1 MDRFLSITQSGALT
15 NRALVD
21 IRVCDSVSSTKCSK
35 RQGGSLMAYDV
46 LIKGGRIYDGSGL
59 PSYLGDVAVQD
70 GRIVETGRINASAKR
85 VVNADGLAVSPGFID
100 FHTHLDAQLL
110 WDPLATS
117 SCYHGV
123 TTVIP
128 GNCGLSLAPC
138 KEPDRDTILKS
149 FERVE
154 AITLPALKAGVPWGF
169 TTFGQYLDALRGKL
183 GVNVASLVGHCAL
196 RQFVM
201 GEASLERA
209 ATPAEIHQMKEVLK
223 ASVRAG
229 AAGFSTNQNPV
240 HMYANGTPIQSRFAP
255 DDEIIELACA
265 LGEINQGAVQI
276 SRGSLG
282 VSVPMRESVKLF
294 EEISSR
300 SGRPVI
306 WQSITHRWDKPH
318 EWRELLDLAGETIAR
333 GVQSYPLCNARL
345 FNNRLTMKNA
355 QVFDDLPPWKTILF
369 LPLEARI
376 AAIKDPE
383 TRKKMR
389 YEAVEE
395 KKSSRFSRRWDLVYL
410 INAVKPE
417 NKHLEKK
424 SVAEI
429 AKIRNQ
435 DLIDAFLDLSLEE
448 GLDTEFQT
456 SSTNGD
462 EKAVAEIIRSP
473 YVLVGQSDAGAHL
486 IYDAGFGYAT
496 RLLGYWV
503 REKQIMTVE
512 EAVRKLT
519 FMVASIFGLHD
530 RGLIR
535 RGMAADLVLFDPATV
550 RECEPEMV
558 QDLPANEKRFIQ
570 KAVGIEMTLV
580 NGEVLVEKGNHT
592 GALPGG
598 VLGSTNGKTLQ
609 AAA

>member
-1 MDRFLSITQSGALT
+1 
-15 NRALVD
+15 
-21 IRVCDSVSSTKCSK
+21 
-35 RQGGSLMAYDV
+35 
-46 LIKGGRIYDGSGL
+46 KGGRIYDGSGL

-70 GRIVETGRINASAKR
+70 GRIVETGRISDSAKR
-85 VVNADGLAVSPGFID
+85 TINADGLAVSPGFID

-154 AITLPALKAGVPWGF
+154 AITLPALRAGVKWGF

-196 RQFVM
+196 RRFVID
-201 GEASLERA
+201 E
-209 ATPAEIHQMKEVLK
+209 
-223 ASVRAG
+223 
-229 AAGFSTNQNPV
+229 
-240 HMYANGTPIQSRFAP
+240 
-255 DDEIIELACA
+255 EIIELACA
-265 LGEINQGAVQI
+265 LGEINQGAIQI

-282 VSVPMRESVKLF
+282 VSVPMRESVQLF
-294 EEISSR
+294 DEISSR

-306 WQSITHRWDKPH
+306 WQSVTHRWDKPN
-318 EWRELLDLAGETIAR
+318 EWRQLLDLAKESIDR

-355 QVFDDLPPWKTILF
+355 QVFDDLPTWKTILF

-429 AKIRNQ
+429 AKIRGQ
-435 DLIDAFLDLSLEE
+435 DIIDAFLDLSLEE
-448 GLDTEFQT
+448 G
-456 SSTNGD
+456 
-462 EKAVAEIIRSP
+462 
-473 YVLVGQSDAGAHL
+473 
-486 IYDAGFGYAT
+486 
-496 RLLGYWV
+496 
-503 REKQIMTVE
+503 
-512 EAVRKLT
+512 
-519 FMVASIFGLHD
+519 
-530 RGLIR
+530 
-535 RGMAADLVLFDPATV
+535 
-550 RECEPEMV
+550 
-558 QDLPANEKRFIQ
+558 
-570 KAVGIEMTLV
+570 
-580 NGEVLVEKGNHT
+580 
-592 GALPGG
+592 
-598 VLGSTNGKTLQ
+598 
-609 AAA
+609 

>member
-1 MDRFLSITQSGALT
+1 MS
-15 NRALVD
+15 
-21 IRVCDSVSSTKCSK
+21 
-35 RQGGSLMAYDV
+35 YDL

-59 PSYLGDVAVQD
+59 PSYLGDVAVKD
-70 GRIVETGRINASAKR
+70 GRIVEMGRISGSAQR
-85 VVNADGLAVSPGFID
+85 IVNADGLAVSPGFID

-110 WDPLATS
+110 WDHLATS

-138 KEPDRDTILKS
+138 KEHDRETILKS

-154 AITLPALKAGVPWGF
+154 AITLPALKAGVKWGF
-169 TTFGQYLDALRGKL
+169 TAFGEYLDALRGNL
-183 GVNVASLVGHCAL
+183 GINVASLVGHCAL

-201 GEASLERA
+201 GEASIERA

-229 AAGFSTNQNPV
+229 ASGFSTNQNPV
-240 HMYANGTPIQSRFAP
+240 HMYADGTPIQSRFAT
-255 DDEIIELACA
+255 DEEIIELACA

-282 VSVPMRESVKLF
+282 VSVPMRESVQLF
-294 EEISSR
+294 DEISSR

-306 WQSITHRWDKPH
+306 WQSITHRWDKPT
-318 EWRELLDLAGETIAR
+318 EWRQLLDLAKESIDR

-355 QVFDDLPPWKTILF
+355 QVFDDLPTWKTILF
-369 LPLEARI
+369 LPLEARVE
-376 AAIKDPE
+376 AIKDPD

-395 KKSSRFSRRWDLVYL
+395 KRSSRFSRRWDLVYL
-410 INAVKPE
+410 INAATSA
-417 NKHLEKK
+417 NKYLEKK

-429 AKIRNQ
+429 AKIRGQ
-435 DLIDAFLDLSLEE
+435 DVIDAFLDLSLEE

-462 EKAVAEIIRSP
+462 EEAVAEIIRSP

-486 IYDAGFGYAT
+486 IYDAGFGYST

-503 REKQIMTVE
+503 REKKIMSLE
-512 EAVRKLT
+512 EGVRKLT
-519 FMVASIFGLHD
+519 FMVASIFGLQG
-530 RGLIR
+530 RGLLR
-535 RGMAADLVLFDPATV
+535 RGMAADLVLFDPATI
-550 RECEPEMV
+550 RECDPEMV
-558 QDLPANEKRFIQ
+558 QDLPGNEKRFIQ
-570 KAVGIEMTLV
+570 KATGIEMTIV
-580 NGEVLVEKGNHT
+580 NGAVLVEKDEHT
-592 GALPGG
+592 GALPGS
-598 VLGSTNGKTLQ
+598 VLESGNGATLQ
-609 AAA
+609 VAA

>member
-1 MDRFLSITQSGALT
+1 
-15 NRALVD
+15 
-21 IRVCDSVSSTKCSK
+21 
-35 RQGGSLMAYDV
+35 
-46 LIKGGRIYDGSGL
+46 
-59 PSYLGDVAVQD
+59 
-70 GRIVETGRINASAKR
+70 
-85 VVNADGLAVSPGFID
+85 
-100 FHTHLDAQLL
+100 
-110 WDPLATS
+110 
-117 SCYHGV
+117 
-123 TTVIP
+123 
-128 GNCGLSLAPC
+128 LAPC
-138 KEPDRDTILKS
+138 KEQDREVILKS

-154 AITLPALKAGVPWGF
+154 AITLPALKAGVKWGF
-169 TTFGQYLDALRGKL
+169 TAFGEYLDALRGNL
-183 GVNVASLVGHCAL
+183 GINVASLVGHCAL

-240 HMYANGTPIQSRFAP
+240 HMYADGTQIQSRFAT

-265 LGEINQGAVQI
+265 LGEINQGAIQI

-282 VSVPMRESVKLF
+282 VSVPMRESVQLF
-294 EEISSR
+294 DEISSR

-306 WQSITHRWDKPH
+306 WQSVTHRWDKPN
-318 EWRELLDLAGETIAR
+318 EWRQLLDLAKESIDR

-355 QVFDDLPPWKTILF
+355 QVFDDLPTWKTILF

-417 NKHLEKK
+417 NKYLEKK

-429 AKIRNQ
+429 AKIRGQ
-435 DLIDAFLDLSLEE
+435 DVIDAFLDLSLEE

-462 EKAVAEIIRSP
+462 EVAVAEIIRSP
-473 YVLVGQSDAGAHL
+473 FVLVGQSDAGAHL

-503 REKQIMTVE
+503 REKQIMTLE

-519 FMVASIFGLHD
+519 FMVASIFGLPD
-530 RGLIR
+530 RGLLR
-535 RGMAADLVLFDPATV
+535 RGMAADLCVFNPATI
-550 RECEPEMV
+550 RECDPHMV
-558 QDLPANEKRFIQ
+558 QDLPGNEKRFVQ
-570 KAVGIEMTLV
+570 KSVGIEMTIV
-580 NGEVLVEKGNHT
+580 NGQVLVEKDNHT
-592 GALPGG
+592 GALPGT
-598 VLGSTNGKTLQ
+598 VLGGGNGHSLQ

>member
-1 MDRFLSITQSGALT
+1 
-15 NRALVD
+15 
-21 IRVCDSVSSTKCSK
+21 
-35 RQGGSLMAYDV
+35 MAYDV
-46 LIKGGRIYDGSGL
+46 IVEGGRIYDGSGM
-59 PSYLGDVAVQD
+59 PSYLGDVGIKD
-70 GRIVETGRINASAKR
+70 GRIVETGRIQGDTHR
-85 VVNADGLAVSPGFID
+85 VVKADGLAVSPGFID

-117 SCYHGV
+117 SCFHGV

-128 GNCGLSLAPC
+128 GNCGLALAPC
-138 KEPDRDTILKS
+138 KVDDRETILKT

-154 AITLPALKAGVPWGF
+154 AISLPALKAGVEWGW
-169 TTFGQYLDALRGKL
+169 TTFSEYLNRLRGRL
-183 GVNVASLVGHCAL
+183 GVNVATLMGHCAL

-201 GEASLERA
+201 GEAAVKRA
-209 ATPAEIHQMKEVLK
+209 ATAAEIQQMKEILK
-223 ASVRAG
+223 AGVRGG
-229 AAGFSTNQNPV
+229 AIGFSTNQNPV
-240 HMYANGTPIQSRFAP
+240 HMFADGTPIQSRLAV
-255 DDEIIELACA
+255 DEEIIELACA

-282 VSVPMRESVKLF
+282 VSVPMRESVQLF
-294 EEISSR
+294 EEISRR

-306 WQSITHRWDKPH
+306 WQSIAHRWDRPK
-318 EWRELLDLAGETIAR
+318 EWRQLLDLAKESIDR

-355 QVFDDLPPWKTILF
+355 QVFDDLPTWKTILF
-369 LPLEARI
+369 LPLEERI
-376 AAIKDPE
+376 NAIKDPE
-383 TRKKMR
+383 TRRKMR

-395 KKSSRFSRRWDLVYL
+395 KKPSRFSRRWDLVYM
-410 INAVKPE
+410 IKAATPA
-417 NKHLEKK
+417 NKHLEKR

-435 DLIDAFLDLSLEE
+435 DVIDAFLDLSLEE

-462 EKAVAEIIRSP
+462 EQAVAEIIRSP

-503 REKQIMTVE
+503 REKKIMSLE
-512 EAVRKLT
+512 EGVRKLT
-519 FMVASIFGLHD
+519 FMVASIFGLRD
-530 RGLIR
+530 RGLLR
-535 RGMAADLVLFDPATV
+535 PGMAADLVLFDPATV

-558 QDLPANEKRFIQ
+558 QDLPGNEKRLIQ
-570 KAVGIEMTLV
+570 KATGIEMTIV
-580 NGEVLVEKGNHT
+580 NGEVLIEQGKHT
-592 GALPGG
+592 GALPGAVVG
-598 VLGSTNGKTLQ
+598 NGNGKVLE

>member
-1 MDRFLSITQSGALT
+1 M
-15 NRALVD
+15 
-21 IRVCDSVSSTKCSK
+21 
-35 RQGGSLMAYDV
+35 
-46 LIKGGRIYDGSGL
+46 
-59 PSYLGDVAVQD
+59 
-70 GRIVETGRINASAKR
+70 
-85 VVNADGLAVSPGFID
+85 
-100 FHTHLDAQLL
+100 
-110 WDPLATS
+110 
-117 SCYHGV
+117 
-123 TTVIP
+123 
-128 GNCGLSLAPC
+128 
-138 KEPDRDTILKS
+138 PD
-149 FERVE
+149 
-154 AITLPALKAGVPWGF
+154 
-169 TTFGQYLDALRGKL
+169 
-183 GVNVASLVGHCAL
+183 
-196 RQFVM
+196 
-201 GEASLERA
+201 
-209 ATPAEIHQMKEVLK
+209 
-223 ASVRAG
+223 
-229 AAGFSTNQNPV
+229 
-240 HMYANGTPIQSRFAP
+240 
-255 DDEIIELACA
+255 
-265 LGEINQGAVQI
+265 
-276 SRGSLG
+276 
-282 VSVPMRESVKLF
+282 SVKLF

-306 WQSITHRWDKPH
+306 WQSITHRWDKPN
-318 EWRELLDLAGETIAR
+318 EWRELLDLAGQTIDR

-355 QVFDDLPPWKTILF
+355 QVFDDLPTWKAILF

-376 AAIKDPE
+376 AAIQDPE

-435 DLIDAFLDLSLEE
+435 DVIDAFLDLSLEE

-462 EKAVAEIIRSP
+462 EKAVAEIIKSP

-503 REKQIMTVE
+503 REKKIMTVE

-519 FMVASIFGLHD
+519 FMVASIFGLPD
-530 RGLIR
+530 RGLLR
-535 RGMAADLVLFDPATV
+535 RGMAADVCIFDPATV
-550 RECEPEMV
+550 RECDAEMV
-558 QDLPANEKRFIQ
+558 QDLPGNEKRYVQ
-570 KAVGIEMTLV
+570 KAVGIEMTIV
-580 NGEVLVEKGNHT
+580 NGQVLVEKENHT
-592 GALPGG
+592 GALPGT
-598 VLGSTNGKTLQ
+598 VLGGGNNTALQ

>member
-1 MDRFLSITQSGALT
+1 MSHDL
-15 NRALVD
+15 
-21 IRVCDSVSSTKCSK
+21 
-35 RQGGSLMAYDV
+35 

-59 PSYLGDVAVQD
+59 PSYLGDVAVKN
-70 GRIVETGRINASAKR
+70 GRIVEMGRISGSAQR
-85 VVNADGLAVSPGFID
+85 ILNADGLAVSPGFID

-138 KEPDRDTILKS
+138 KEKDREMILKS

-154 AITLPALKAGVPWGF
+154 AITLPALKAGVKWGF
-169 TTFGQYLDALRGKL
+169 TAFGEYLDALRGHL
-183 GVNVASLVGHCAL
+183 GINVASLVGHCAL

-201 GEASLERA
+201 GEASIERA
-209 ATPAEIHQMKEVLK
+209 ATAAEIHQMKEVLK

-229 AAGFSTNQNPV
+229 ASGFSTNQNPV
-240 HMYANGTPIQSRFAP
+240 HMYADGTPIQSRFAT
-255 DDEIIELACA
+255 DEEIIELACA

-282 VSVPMRESVKLF
+282 VSVPMRESVQLF
-294 EEISSR
+294 DEISSR

-306 WQSITHRWDKPH
+306 WQSITHRWDKPN
-318 EWRELLDLAGETIAR
+318 EWRQLLDLAKESIDR

-355 QVFDDLPPWKTILF
+355 QVFDDLPTWKTILF

-376 AAIKDPE
+376 EAIKDPD

-410 INAVKPE
+410 INAATPA
-417 NKHLEKK
+417 NKYLEKK

-429 AKIRNQ
+429 AKIRGQ
-435 DLIDAFLDLSLEE
+435 DVIDAFLDLSLEE

-462 EKAVAEIIRSP
+462 EEAVAEIIRSP

-486 IYDAGFGYAT
+486 IYDAGFGYST

-503 REKQIMTVE
+503 REKRIMSLE
-512 EAVRKLT
+512 EGVRKLT
-519 FMVASIFGLHD
+519 FMVASIFGLQG
-530 RGLIR
+530 RGLLR
-535 RGMAADLVLFDPATV
+535 RGMAADLCIFDPATI
-550 RECEPEMV
+550 RECDPEMV
-558 QDLPANEKRFIQ
+558 QDLPGNEKRFIQ
-570 KAVGIEMTLV
+570 KATGIEMTIV
-580 NGEVLVEKGNHT
+580 NGEVLVDKGNHT
-592 GALPGG
+592 GALPGS
-598 VLGSTNGKTLQ
+598 VLGSGNGHGLQ

>member
-1 MDRFLSITQSGALT
+1 
-15 NRALVD
+15 
-21 IRVCDSVSSTKCSK
+21 
-35 RQGGSLMAYDV
+35 
-46 LIKGGRIYDGSGL
+46 
-59 PSYLGDVAVQD
+59 
-70 GRIVETGRINASAKR
+70 
-85 VVNADGLAVSPGFID
+85 
-100 FHTHLDAQLL
+100 
-110 WDPLATS
+110 
-117 SCYHGV
+117 V

-138 KEPDRDTILKS
+138 KEPDHDTILRS

-154 AITLPALKAGVPWGF
+154 AITLPALKSGVKWGF

-201 GEASLERA
+201 GDASIERA
-209 ATPAEIHQMKEVLK
+209 ATAAEIQQMKEVLK
-223 ASVRAG
+223 VSVRAG

-240 HMYANGTPIQSRFAP
+240 HMYANGTPIQSRFAT
-255 DDEIIELACA
+255 DEEIIEIACA
-265 LGEINQGAVQI
+265 LGEINQGIVQI

-282 VSVPMRESVKLF
+282 VSVPIPPSLKLF

-300 SGRPVI
+300 SGRPVV
-306 WQSITHRWDKPH
+306 WQSIAHRWERPD
-318 EWRELLDLAGETIAR
+318 EWRVLLDSAKETIDR

-355 QVFDDLPPWKTILF
+355 QVFDDLPTWKMILF
-369 LPLEARI
+369 LPLEERI
-376 AAIKDPE
+376 KAIKDPE

-389 YEAVEE
+389 FEAVED
-395 KKSSRFSRRWDLVYL
+395 KKLSRFSRRWDLVYL

-435 DLIDAFLDLSLEE
+435 DVIDAFLDLSLEE

-456 SSTNGD
+456 SSNNGD
-462 EKAVAEIIRSP
+462 EEAVAEIIRSP

-503 REKQIMTVE
+503 REKQIMSLE
-512 EAVRKLT
+512 EGVRKLT

-535 RGMAADLVLFDPATV
+535 RGMAADLVVFDPSTI
-550 RECEPEMV
+550 RECDPQMV
-558 QDLPANEKRFIQ
+558 QDLPGNEKRFVQ
-570 KAVGIEMTLV
+570 KAVGIEMTIV
-580 NGEVLVEKGNHT
+580 NGQVLVEKESHT
-592 GALPGG
+592 GALPGA
-598 VLGSTNGKTLQ
+598 VLGSGNGNGLQ

>member
-1 MDRFLSITQSGALT
+1 MS
-15 NRALVD
+15 
-21 IRVCDSVSSTKCSK
+21 
-35 RQGGSLMAYDV
+35 YDV

-59 PSYLGDVAVQD
+59 PSYLGDVAVKD
-70 GRIVETGRINASAKR
+70 GCIVDTGRINGEAKR
-85 VVNADGLAVSPGFID
+85 VINADGLAVAPGFID

-128 GNCGLSLAPC
+128 GNCALSLAPC
-138 KEPDRDTILKS
+138 KEPDHERILKS

-154 AITLPALKAGVPWGF
+154 AITLPALKSGVKWGF
-169 TTFGQYLDALRGKL
+169 TTFPQYLDALRGNL
-183 GVNVASLVGHCAL
+183 GVNVAALMGHCAL

-201 GEASLERA
+201 GDASIERA
-209 ATPAEIHQMKEVLK
+209 ATPAEIQQMKEVLK
-223 ASVRAG
+223 AGVRGG
-229 AAGFSTNQNPV
+229 AIGFSTNQNPV
-240 HMYANGTPIQSRFAP
+240 HMYADGTPIQSRFAT
-255 DDEIIELACA
+255 DEEIIELACA

-282 VSVPMRESVKLF
+282 VSVPIPESLRLF

-306 WQSITHRWDKPH
+306 WQSIAQRWDKPG
-318 EWRELLDLAGETIAR
+318 EWRQLLDLAKETIGR

-355 QVFDDLPPWKTILF
+355 QVFDDLPTWKTILF
-369 LPLEARI
+369 LPLEERI
-376 AAIKDPE
+376 KAIKDPE

-410 INAVKPE
+410 INAATPA

-429 AKIRNQ
+429 AKIRGQ
-435 DLIDAFLDLSLEE
+435 DIIDAFLDLSLEE

-462 EKAVAEIIRSP
+462 EEAVAEIIRSP

-503 REKQIMTVE
+503 REKKIMSLE
-512 EAVRKLT
+512 EGVRKLT
-519 FMVASIFGLHD
+519 FMVASIFGLRD
-530 RGLIR
+530 RGLLR
-535 RGMAADLVLFDPATV
+535 RGMAADLCIFDPATI
-550 RECEPEMV
+550 RECDPHMV
-558 QDLPANEKRFIQ
+558 QDLPGNEKRYVQ
-570 KAVGIEMTLV
+570 KAVGIEMTIV
-580 NGEVLVEKGNHT
+580 NGQVLVEKENHT
-592 GALPGG
+592 GALPGA
-598 VLGSTNGKTLQ
+598 VLGSGNGSALPV
-609 AAA
+609 AA

>member
-1 MDRFLSITQSGALT
+1 
-15 NRALVD
+15 
-21 IRVCDSVSSTKCSK
+21 
-35 RQGGSLMAYDV
+35 MAYDI

-59 PSYLGDVAVQD
+59 PSYLGDVAVKD
-70 GRIVETGRINASAKR
+70 GKIVETGRIGGSAKR
-85 VVNADGLAVSPGFID
+85 TVNADGLAVSPGFID

-117 SCYHGV
+117 SCFHGI

-128 GNCGLSLAPC
+128 GNCALALAPC
-138 KEPDRDTILKS
+138 KEHDRDTILKS

-154 AITLPALKAGVPWGF
+154 AISLQALKAGVKWGWS
-169 TTFGQYLDALRGKL
+169 TFPQYLDRLRGNL
-183 GVNVASLVGHCAL
+183 GVNVAALMGHCAL
-196 RQFVM
+196 RQYVM
-201 GEASLERA
+201 GEASIERA
-209 ATPAEIHQMKEVLK
+209 ATPVEIHQMKEVLK
-223 ASVRAG
+223 AGVRGG
-229 AAGFSTNQNPV
+229 AIGFSTNQNPV
-240 HMYANGTPIQSRFAP
+240 HMYADGTPIQSRFAT
-255 DDEIIELACA
+255 DEEIVELACA

-282 VSVPMRESVKLF
+282 VSVPIPESLRLF

-306 WQSITHRWDKPH
+306 WQSIAHRWDRPK
-318 EWRELLDLAGETIAR
+318 EWRVLLDAAKETIDR
-333 GVQSYPLCNARL
+333 GIQSYPLCNARL

-355 QVFDDLPPWKTILF
+355 QVFDDLPTWKTILF
-369 LPLEARI
+369 LPLEERI
-376 AAIKDPE
+376 KVIKDPE

-429 AKIRNQ
+429 ARIRGQ
-435 DLIDAFLDLSLEE
+435 DVIDAFLDLSLEE

-462 EKAVAEIIRSP
+462 EEAVAEIIRSP

-503 REKQIMTVE
+503 REKQIMSLE
-512 EAVRKLT
+512 EGVRKLT
-519 FMVASIFGLHD
+519 FMVASIFGLHG
-530 RGLIR
+530 RGLLR
-535 RGMAADLVLFDPATV
+535 PGMAADLCVFDPATI
-550 RECEPEMV
+550 RECDPQMV
-558 QDLPANEKRFIQ
+558 QDLPGNEKRFIQ
-570 KAVGIEMTLV
+570 QATGIEMTLV
-580 NGEVLVEKGNHT
+580 NGQVLVEKGNHT
-592 GALPGG
+592 GALPGS
-598 VLGSTNGKTLQ
+598 VLGGGNGHGLQ

>member
-1 MDRFLSITQSGALT
+1 MT
-15 NRALVD
+15 
-21 IRVCDSVSSTKCSK
+21 
-35 RQGGSLMAYDV
+35 YD
-46 LIKGGRIYDGSGL
+46 LIVKGGRIYDGSGL
-59 PSYLGDVAVQD
+59 PSYLGDVGIKE
-70 GRIVETGRINASAKR
+70 GRIVETGRIQGDTRR
-85 VVNADGLAVSPGFID
+85 VVKADGLAVSPGFID

-117 SCYHGV
+117 SCFHGV

-128 GNCGLSLAPC
+128 GNCGLALAPC
-138 KEPDRDTILKS
+138 KADDRETILRS

-154 AITLPALKAGVPWGF
+154 AISLPALKAGVEWNW
-169 TTFGQYLDALRGKL
+169 TTFPEYLNRLRGRL
-183 GVNVASLVGHCAL
+183 GVNVATLVGHCAL

-201 GEASLERA
+201 GEA
-209 ATPAEIHQMKEVLK
+209 ATKRVATAAEIHQMKDILK
-223 ASVRAG
+223 AAVRGG
-229 AAGFSTNQNPV
+229 AIGFSTNQNPV
-240 HMYANGTPIQSRFAP
+240 HMFADGTPIPSRLAT
-255 DDEIIELACA
+255 DEEIIEMACA

-282 VSVPMRESVKLF
+282 VSVPMRESVQLF
-294 EEISSR
+294 EEISRR

-306 WQSITHRWDKPH
+306 WQSIAHRWDKPN
-318 EWRELLDLAGETIAR
+318 EWRQLLDLAKETIDR

-355 QVFDDLPPWKTILF
+355 QVFDDLPTWKTILF

-376 AAIKDPE
+376 GALKDPE
-383 TRKKMR
+383 TRRKMR

-395 KKSSRFSRRWDLVYL
+395 KKPSRFSRRWDLVYM
-410 INAVKPE
+410 IKAATPA

-429 AKIRNQ
+429 AQIRNQ
-435 DLIDAFLDLSLEE
+435 DVIDAFLDLSLEE

-462 EKAVAEIIRSP
+462 EQAVAEIICSP

-496 RLLGYWV
+496 RLLGYWI
-503 REKQIMTVE
+503 REKNIMSLE
-512 EAVRKLT
+512 EGVRKLT
-519 FMVASIFGLHD
+519 FMVASIFGLRD

-535 RGMAADLVLFDPATV
+535 PGMAADLVLFDPATV

-558 QDLPANEKRFIQ
+558 QDLPGNEKRLVQ
-570 KAVGIEMTLV
+570 KATGIEMTIV
-580 NGEVLVEKGNHT
+580 NGEVLIEKGSHT
-592 GALPGG
+592 GTLPGAVVG
-598 VLGSTNGKTLQ
+598 NGSGKVLEV
-609 AAA
+609 AA

>member
-1 MDRFLSITQSGALT
+1 
-15 NRALVD
+15 
-21 IRVCDSVSSTKCSK
+21 
-35 RQGGSLMAYDV
+35 MAYDV

-59 PSYLGDVAVQD
+59 PSYLGDVAVKD
-70 GRIVETGRINASAKR
+70 GQIVDTGRIHGDAKR

-138 KEPDRDTILKS
+138 KEPDRDTILRS

-154 AITLPALKAGVPWGF
+154 AITFPALKSGVKWGF
-169 TTFGQYLDALRGKL
+169 TTFGQYLDTMRGNL

-201 GEASLERA
+201 GDASIERS
-209 ATPAEIHQMKEVLK
+209 ATPGEIQQMKEVLK

-240 HMYANGTPIQSRFAP
+240 HMYADGTPIQSRFAT
-255 DDEIIELACA
+255 DEEIIELACA
-265 LGEINQGAVQI
+265 LGEINKGVVQI

-294 EEISSR
+294 DEISSR

-306 WQSITHRWDKPH
+306 WQSIAHRWDKPN
-318 EWRELLDLAGETIAR
+318 EWRDLLNLAKETIDR

-355 QVFDDLPPWKTILF
+355 QVFDDLPTWKAILF
-369 LPLEARI
+369 LPLEERI
-376 AAIKDPE
+376 KAIKDPE

-435 DLIDAFLDLSLEE
+435 DVIDAFLDLSLEE

-462 EKAVAEIIRSP
+462 EESVAEIIRSP
-473 YVLVGQSDAGAHL
+473 HVLVGQSDAGAHL

-503 REKQIMTVE
+503 REKNVMSLE

-519 FMVASIFGLHD
+519 FMVASIFGLRD
-530 RGLIR
+530 RGLLR
-535 RGMAADLVLFDPATV
+535 QGMAADLTIFDPATI
-550 RECEPEMV
+550 RECDPTMV
-558 QDLPANEKRFIQ
+558 QDLPGKERRFVQ
-570 KAVGIEMTLV
+570 KALGIEMTIV
-580 NGEVLVEKGNHT
+580 NGQVLIERDAHT
-592 GALPGG
+592 GALPGT
-598 VLGSTNGKTLQ
+598 VLGNGRGAALQ

>member
-1 MDRFLSITQSGALT
+1 MSF
-15 NRALVD
+15 D
-21 IRVCDSVSSTKCSK
+21 I
-35 RQGGSLMAYDV
+35 
-46 LIKGGRIYDGSGL
+46 LIKGARIYDGSGL
-59 PSYLGDVAVQD
+59 PSFLGDVAVRD
-70 GRIVETGRINASAKR
+70 GRIVETGRIGGTAKR
-85 VVNADGLAVSPGFID
+85 TINADGLAVSPGFID

-117 SCYHGV
+117 SCFHGV

-128 GNCGLSLAPC
+128 GNCALALAPC
-138 KEPDRDTILKS
+138 KEQDRETLLKS

-154 AITLPALKAGVPWGF
+154 AIS
-169 TTFGQYLDALRGKL
+169 LDALRAGVKWGWTTFPQYLERLRGHL
-183 GVNVASLVGHCAL
+183 GVNVAALMGHCAL

-201 GEASLERA
+201 GGAATERA

-223 ASVRAG
+223 AGVRAG
-229 AAGFSTNQNPV
+229 AIGFSTNQNPV
-240 HMYANGTPIQSRFAP
+240 HMYADGTPIQSRFAN
-255 DDEIIELACA
+255 DEEIIELASA

-282 VSVPMRESVKLF
+282 VSVPIPESLKLF

-306 WQSITHRWDKPH
+306 WQSIAHRWDKPN
-318 EWRELLDLAGETIAR
+318 EWRVLLDAAKQTIDR
-333 GVQSYPLCNARL
+333 GIQSYPLCNARL

-355 QVFDDLPPWKTILF
+355 QVFDDLPTWKTILF

-376 AAIKDPE
+376 AALKDNE

-395 KKSSRFSRRWDLVYL
+395 TKSSRFSRRWDLVYL

-429 AKIRNQ
+429 ARIRNQ
-435 DLIDAFLDLSLEE
+435 DVIDAFLDLSLEE

-462 EKAVAEIIRSP
+462 EAAVAEIIRSP

-503 REKQIMTVE
+503 REKQIMSLE
-512 EAVRKLT
+512 EGVRKLT
-519 FMVASIFGLHD
+519 FMVASIFGLHG
-530 RGLIR
+530 RGLLR
-535 RGMAADLVLFDPATV
+535 PGMAADLCLFDPATI
-550 RECEPEMV
+550 RECDPEMV
-558 QDLPANEKRFIQ
+558 QDLPGNEKRFIQ
-570 KAVGIEMTLV
+570 KANGIEMTIV
-580 NGEVLVEKGNHT
+580 NGAVLVEKDEHT
-592 GALPGG
+592 GALPGA
-598 VLGSTNGKTLQ
+598 VLGSGRGNGLQ

>member
-1 MDRFLSITQSGALT
+1 
-15 NRALVD
+15 
-21 IRVCDSVSSTKCSK
+21 
-35 RQGGSLMAYDV
+35 MAYDLV
-46 LIKGGRIYDGSGL
+46 VKGGRIYDGSGM
-59 PSYLGDVAVQD
+59 PSYLGDVAIKD
-70 GRIVETGRINASAKR
+70 GRIVEMGRIGGEAKR
-85 VVNADGLAVSPGFID
+85 VLRADGLAVSPGFID

-117 SCYHGV
+117 SCFHGV

-128 GNCGLSLAPC
+128 GNCALALAPC
-138 KEPDRDTILKS
+138 KEEDRDTILKS

-154 AITLPALKAGVPWGF
+154 AISLRALRAGVPWGW
-169 TTFGQYLDALRGKL
+169 TTFPQYLDKLRGHL
-183 GVNVASLVGHCAL
+183 GVNVAALMGHCAL

-201 GEASLERA
+201 GNAAMERA
-209 ATPAEIHQMKEVLK
+209 ATPAEIQQMKEILK
-223 ASVRAG
+223 AGVRAG
-229 AAGFSTNQNPV
+229 AMGFSTNQNPV
-240 HMYANGTPIQSRFAP
+240 HMFADGTPIQSRFAT
-255 DDEIIELACA
+255 DEEIIELACA

-282 VSVPMRESVKLF
+282 VSVPMRETVQLF
-294 EEISSR
+294 DEISSR

-306 WQSITHRWDKPH
+306 WQSIAHRWDKPN
-318 EWRELLDLAGETIAR
+318 EWRQLLDLANEALAR

-345 FNNRLTMKNA
+345 FNNRLTLKNA
-355 QVFDDLPPWKTILF
+355 QVFDDLPTWKAILF
-369 LPLEARI
+369 LPIEARI
-376 AAIKDPE
+376 AAIRDPE
-383 TRKKMR
+383 TRRKMR

-395 KKSSRFSRRWDLVYL
+395 KKSSRFSRRWDLVYM
-410 INAVKPE
+410 IKAATPA

-429 AKIRNQ
+429 AKLRNQ
-435 DLIDAFLDLSLEE
+435 DVIDAFLDLSLEE

-462 EKAVAEIIRSP
+462 EQAVAEIIRSP
-473 YVLVGQSDAGAHL
+473 FTLVGQSDAGAHL

-496 RLLGYWV
+496 RLLGYWI
-503 REKQIMTVE
+503 REKNVMSLE
-512 EAVRKLT
+512 EGVRKLT

-558 QDLPANEKRFIQ
+558 QDLPADEKRFIQ

-580 NGEVLVEKGNHT
+580 NGEVLVERGNPT
-592 GALPGG
+592 GAFPGR
-598 VLGSTNGKTLQ
+598 VLGSGNGKTLQ

>member
-1 MDRFLSITQSGALT
+1 
-15 NRALVD
+15 
-21 IRVCDSVSSTKCSK
+21 
-35 RQGGSLMAYDV
+35 MAYDV

-70 GRIVETGRINASAKR
+70 GRIVDTGRINGSAKR
-85 VVNADGLAVSPGFID
+85 VINADGLAVSPGFID

-117 SCYHGV
+117 SCFHGV

-128 GNCGLSLAPC
+128 GNCALSLAPC
-138 KEPDRDTILKS
+138 KEPDRETILKS

-154 AITLPALKAGVPWGF
+154 AITLPALKSGVKWAW
-169 TTFGQYLDALRGKL
+169 TTFPQYLDTLRGNL
-183 GVNVASLVGHCAL
+183 GVNVAALMGHCAL

-209 ATPAEIHQMKEVLK
+209 ATPAEIQQMKEVLK
-223 ASVRAG
+223 TGVRAG
-229 AAGFSTNQNPV
+229 AIGFSTNQNPV
-240 HMYANGTPIQSRFAP
+240 HMYADGTPIQSRFATNE
-255 DDEIIELACA
+255 EIIELAGA

-282 VSVPMRESVKLF
+282 VSVPARETVQLF
-294 EEISSR
+294 DEISSR

-306 WQSITHRWDKPH
+306 WQSIAHRWDKPN
-318 EWRELLDLAGETIAR
+318 EWRLLLDLAKESLDR

-355 QVFDDLPPWKTILF
+355 QVFDDLPTWKTILF

-383 TRKKMR
+383 TRNKMR

-410 INAVKPE
+410 INAATPA
-417 NKHLEKK
+417 NKYLEKK

-429 AKIRNQ
+429 AKIRGQ
-435 DLIDAFLDLSLEE
+435 EVIDAFLDLSLEE

-462 EKAVAEIIRSP
+462 EEAVAEIIRSP
-473 YVLVGQSDAGAHL
+473 FVLVGQSDAGAHL

-496 RLLGYWV
+496 RLLGYWI
-503 REKQIMTVE
+503 REKKIMSLE
-512 EAVRKLT
+512 EGVRKLT

-530 RGLIR
+530 RGLLR
-535 RGMAADLVLFDPATV
+535 RGMAADLCIFDPATV

-558 QDLPANEKRFIQ
+558 QDLPGNEKRFIQ
-570 KAVGIEMTLV
+570 KATGIEMTLV
-580 NGEVLVEKGNHT
+580 NGQVLVEKCDHT
-592 GALPGG
+592 GILPGA
-598 VLGSTNGKTLQ
+598 VLGTGNGNGLQ